1 MSELWK
7 DKIWLKH
14 ETNKRVISYNCSKE
28 NWMEQQKLTE
38 TWFIIWVIKLLWHEL
53 II

>member
-1 MSELWK
+1 MK
-7 DKIWLKH
+7 PI
-14 ETNKRVISYNCSKE
+14 KRVISYNRIKE

-38 TWFIIWVIKLLWHEL
+38 TWFIIGVIKHLWHEL